1 MNQKLSRFPKYSWGY
16 VLMACSLAIALVFSS
31 PVKAKLPL
39 GDRLTWGNAVTE
51 TSPAYQQALS
61 QAKTFRMPAE
71 FEPIASIW
79 MAYPTYENRA
89 GYPSQVVQEAM
100 VKAIAPT
107 VKIDFL
113 LNESEEKAIVN
124 GWLKTAG
131 IPASQVRYHLV
142 PHEDLWIRDM
152 GPIFAV
158 NANQTQVVD
167 FGFNAWSYLAATD
180 PVAMTDEQV
189 DRKVAGDLD
198 LPILRSSLI
207 SEGGNREFN
216 GKGTLML
223 TEAVELQRN
232 PGLTKQEIEAEL
244 KRVFNL
250 KKVIWLKEG
259 VIDDELSY
267 RGKLP
272 DGSLTVLATG
282 GHIDEYARF
291 VNSNTILLAEVTAE
305 ERAIDPLAAINYQR
319 LEENLKILQA
329 ATDQDGKPF
338 RIVRIPAAKPIHVTM
353 TQKDSI
359 FQALQELTFED
370 GTMIQDDDRI
380 KTILAAS
387 YLNFVIANDVVI
399 IPSYWQ
405 PGRDL
410 EYQQKDQAA
419 LAVFESVFP
428 NKKIVMINP
437 ENINA
442 GGGGMHC
449 IVQQQAVV
457 DEAIAK

>member
-1 MNQKLSRFPKYSWGY
+1 MNHKLNQLSQRRWSYF
-16 VLMACSLAIALVFSS
+16 LIACLLAIALVLSS
-31 PVKAKLPL
+31 PVRAKLPIS
-39 GDRLTWGNAVTE
+39 DRLTWGNAVTE
-51 TSPAYQQALS
+51 NSPAYRQAIS
-61 QAKTFRMPAE
+61 QAKTFRIPAE

-89 GYPSQVVQEAM
+89 GYPSQVVQEAI

-113 LNESEEKAIVN
+113 LNKPEEEAIIN
-124 GWLKTAG
+124 GWLQQAG

-158 NANQTQVVD
+158 NTNQTQVID
-167 FGFNAWSYLAATD
+167 FGFNAWSYLEATD

-189 DRKVAGDLD
+189 DRKVAGDLE

-216 GKGTLML
+216 GKGTLIL

-232 PGLTKQEIEAEL
+232 PGLTKQEIETEL

-291 VNSNTILLAEVTAE
+291 VDPHTILLAEVTAE
-305 ERAIDPLAAINYQR
+305 ERDTDPLAAINYQR
-319 LEENLKILQA
+319 LEENFKILQA
-329 ATDQDGKPF
+329 STDQDGKPF

-353 TQKDSI
+353 TRSDEI

-370 GTMIQDDDRI
+370 GTIIQDSARI

-399 IPSYWQ
+399 VPIYWQ
-405 PGRDL
+405 PDRDL
-410 EYQQKDQAA
+410 EYQQKDQEA
-419 LAVFESVFP
+419 LAVFQSVFP
-428 NKKIVMINP
+428 DKKIVAINP

-457 DEAIAK
+457 DSAIAK

>member
-1 MNQKLSRFPKYSWGY
+1 
-16 VLMACSLAIALVFSS
+16 MACSLAIALVFSN

-39 GDRLTWGNAVTE
+39 GDRPTWGNAVTE
-51 TSPAYQQALS
+51 TSPAYRQALS

-79 MAYPTYENRA
+79 MAYPTYENRE

-113 LNESEEKAIVN
+113 LNESEEEAIVN

-131 IPASQVRYHLV
+131 IPASQVRYHVV

-158 NANQTQVVD
+158 NTNQTQVVD

-232 PGLTKQEIEAEL
+232 PGLTKQEIETEL

-291 VNSNTILLAEVTAE
+291 VDPNTILLAEVTAE
-305 ERAIDPLAAINYQR
+305 ERATDPLAAINYQR

-370 GTMIQDDDRI
+370 STVIQDDDQI

-457 DEAIAK
+457 DEAITK